1 MNNSD
6 RTQIEAAIMSSEI
19 EEKKRDAKE
28 IEAAEEEPKVRLL
41 KNFGTYINS
50 LSFYGSKKDLDPSK
64 LVLTSSNCF
73 LTGPI

>member
-6 RTQIEAAIMSSEI
+6 RTQIEAAIMSSES

-41 KNFGTYINS
+41 
-50 LSFYGSKKDLDPSK
+50 SFL
-64 LVLTSSNCF
+64 
-73 LTGPI
+73 